1 MSITL
6 QGCFGPRQVLRQ
18 GSCYYY
24 LHPLPVHCLCLNRG
38 RGRVGFLR
46 AGLPRQQRGRR
57 PEFGPCD
64 PDPTPLPIGPPPIAS
79 SVLVSDAGAWLPRDL
94 ALAPVRALSGR

>member
-1 MSITL
+1 M
-6 QGCFGPRQVLRQ
+6 
-18 GSCYYY
+18 
-24 LHPLPVHCLCLNRG
+24 
-38 RGRVGFLR
+38 GFLR

-64 PDPTPLPIGPPPIAS
+64 PDPHASSHRPPPIAS